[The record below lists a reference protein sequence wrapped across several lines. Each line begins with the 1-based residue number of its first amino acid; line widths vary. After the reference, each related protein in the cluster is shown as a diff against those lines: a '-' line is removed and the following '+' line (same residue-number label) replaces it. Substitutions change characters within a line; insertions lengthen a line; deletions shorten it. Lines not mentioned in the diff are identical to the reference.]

1 MNYRWIRLGKRLL
14 GYASLSLLA
23 VWTLLPFGWMVAVSL
38 MPSGAASTYPVPL
51 WPDAPTLA
59 QYTALFAQFHMARYL
74 ANSLLLAGSI
84 TLGALLLNAMAGYAF
99 AMLHFRGKDAL
110 LRLLLMALL
119 IPMHITILPLFLML
133 RAVGLINTYLG
144 VILPNLASV
153 LGIFLM
159 YQFMRTLPLSLIEAA
174 RMDGASE
181 FQIFWRVAL
190 PLSRPM
196 LVSVGMLTFLGSWN
210 DFLWPL
216 VVLTQHTHYT
226 LPVSLANLAGEH
238 IQDIELMMAGSVV
251 TLMPVLLLFLVL
263 QRFYIPVLFRS
274 GLAG

>member
-1 MNYRWIRLGKRLL
+1 MNYRWIRLGHHLL
-14 GYASLSLLA
+14 GYAGLVLLA
-23 VWTLLPFGWMVAVSL
+23 MWTLLPLGWMVAVSL
-38 MPSGAASTYPVPL
+38 MPSGAASTSPVPL
-51 WPDAPTLA
+51 WPDTPTLV
-59 QYTALFAQFHMARYL
+59 QYATLFAHFHMARYL
-74 ANSLLLAGSI
+74 ANSLLISGSI

-99 AMLHFRGKDAL
+99 AVLRFRGREAL

-119 IPMHITILPLFLML
+119 IPIHITILPLFLML
-133 RAVGLINTYLG
+133 RAMGLINSYLG

-196 LVSVGMLTFLGSWN
+196 LASVGILTFLGAWN

-226 LPVSLANLAGEH
+226 LPVALANLAGEH
-238 IQDIELMMAGSVV
+238 VQDVELMMAGSVV
-251 TLMPVLLLFLVL
+251 TILPVLLLFLGL
-263 QRFYIPVLFRS
+263 QRFYLPVLLRS